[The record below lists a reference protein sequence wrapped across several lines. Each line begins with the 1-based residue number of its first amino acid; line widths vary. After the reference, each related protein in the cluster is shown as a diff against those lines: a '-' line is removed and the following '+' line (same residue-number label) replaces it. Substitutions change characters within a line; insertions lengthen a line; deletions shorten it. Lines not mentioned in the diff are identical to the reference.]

1 MVCGATTG
9 GHPSADLQRVFV
21 RQLQIIG
28 STAANLD
35 QYRALLRVV
44 AAGRIEPVID
54 SVYAMDD
61 AVEALDRLEQARQ
74 FGKIVLTIP

>member
-1 MVCGATTG
+1 PPAE
-9 GHPSADLQRVFV
+9 LQRIFV

-28 STAANLD
+28 STAANLEE
-35 QYRALLRVV
+35 YRALLRIV
-44 AAGRIEPVID
+44 ALGQIEPVID

-61 AVEALDRLEQARQ
+61 ALEALDRMEGARQ